1 MVRAM
6 NKKSDDVLP
15 ENPGKFAKAVNDL
28 YRHAVECKPEPFQGN
43 VSLEVRQAAFGL
55 ALIRQLL
62 DQHAKSIYLS
72 ADMPGSGI
80 REAYGILD
88 HLTTGRDHP
97 ISKHIK
103 GIHSGAF
110 RPQHA
115 EVNSIER
122 FGQKIIVGLVRAY
135 MAATGAKQ
143 AEALRQAVNAAKKA
157 GSDFTAEQIR
167 GWDKK
172 FTRET
177 DRGPD
182 YLAAE
187 LSKKGDPQLILDLG
201 ATWIWKWWGV
211 PMPPK
216 G

>member
-1 MVRAM
+1 
-6 NKKSDDVLP
+6 
-15 ENPGKFAKAVNDL
+15 
-28 YRHAVECKPEPFQGN
+28 
-43 VSLEVRQAAFGL
+43 
-55 ALIRQLL
+55 
-62 DQHAKSIYLS
+62 
-72 ADMPGSGI
+72 
-80 REAYGILD
+80 
-88 HLTTGRDHP
+88 
-97 ISKHIK
+97 
-103 GIHSGAF
+103 
-110 RPQHA
+110 
-115 EVNSIER
+115 
-122 FGQKIIVGLVRAY
+122 